1 MATSLMSTLK
11 LVTASRENKV
21 SPVLQRRQKLIKK
34 LDEQIE
40 LAKAQANGTAF
51 TATKFKNVINAETG
65 IMEYKQVPKR
75 VRAWWWKNDAG
86 KWNLVVRYGARI
98 IELSKGKN
106 SIELENEAA
115 ILPTLDLVRKI
126 IEAGELDEA
135 ITKVSKAVELKL
147 D

>member
-11 LVTASRENKV
+11 LVAATRENKV
-21 SPVLQRRQKLIKK
+21 SPVLQRRLKLIKK
-34 LDEQIE
+34 LDEQIL
-40 LAKAQANGTAF
+40 LATAALNGETYQSI
-51 TATKFKNVINAETG
+51 KFKNVVNAEGVT
-65 IMEYKQVPKR
+65 EYKQVPKR

-86 KWNLVVRYGARI
+86 KINLVVRYGARI
-98 IELSKGKN
+98 VELSKGKN

-115 ILPTLDLVRKI
+115 LLPTLDLVKKI

>member
-34 LDEQIE
+34 LDEQIL
-40 LAKAQANGTAF
+40 LATAALNGETYQS
-51 TATKFKNVINAETG
+51 TKFKNIVNAEGVT
-65 IMEYKQVPKR
+65 EYKQVPKR

-86 KWNLVVRYGARI
+86 KYNLVVRYGARI
-98 IELSKGKN
+98 VELSKGKN
-106 SIELENEAA
+106 SIELENETA
-115 ILPTLDLVRKI
+115 ILPTLDLVKKI
-126 IEAGELDEA
+126 IEAGELDAA
-135 ITKVSKAVELKL
+135 ITAVSKAVELKL

>member
-1 MATSLMSTLK
+1 MSTLK
-11 LVTASRENKV
+11 LVAATRENKV
-21 SPVLQRRQKLIKK
+21 SPVLQRRLKLIKK
-34 LDEQIE
+34 LDEQIL
-40 LAKAQANGTAF
+40 LATAALNGETYQSI
-51 TATKFKNVINAETG
+51 KFKNVVNAEGVT
-65 IMEYKQVPKR
+65 EYKQVPKR

-86 KWNLVVRYGARI
+86 KINLVVRYGARI
-98 IELSKGKN
+98 VELSKGKN

-115 ILPTLDLVRKI
+115 ILPTLDLVKKI

>member
-1 MATSLMSTLK
+1 MSTLK

-34 LDEQIE
+34 LDEQIL
-40 LAKAQANGTAF
+40 LATAALNGETYQS
-51 TATKFKNVINAETG
+51 TKFKNIVNAEGVT
-65 IMEYKQVPKR
+65 EYKQVPKR

-86 KWNLVVRYGARI
+86 KYNLVVRYGARI
-98 IELSKGKN
+98 VELSKGKN

-115 ILPTLDLVRKI
+115 ILPTLDLVKKI
-126 IEAGELDEA
+126 IEAGELDAA
-135 ITKVSKAVELKL
+135 ITAVSKAVELKL

>member
-11 LVTASRENKV
+11 LVAATRENKV

-34 LDEQIE
+34 LDEQIL
-40 LAKAQANGTAF
+40 LATAALNGETYQS
-51 TATKFKNVINAETG
+51 TKFKNVVNAEG
-65 IMEYKQVPKR
+65 VKEYKQVPKR

-86 KWNLVVRYGARI
+86 KYNLVVRYGARI
-98 IELSKGKN
+98 VELSKGKN

-115 ILPTLDLVRKI
+115 ILPTLDLVKKI
-126 IEAGELDEA
+126 IEAGELDAA
-135 ITKVSKAVELKL
+135 ITAVSKAVELKL